1 MGVAASTSAG
11 WTCTALAQG
20 GKREPGDEIKFS
32 DLFAD
37 EMLQEAQP
45 KRSRA
50 GLIALG
56 GIGTVVTGVI
66 VGVLPFIT
74 VAFRRHPLPYVP
86 ATSKQIRMVLKHC
99 KACPNDALAATAPR
113 LVDLGSGDGR
123 VVIQAAKKGIRSKG
137 YEINSWLVVY
147 SMYSA
152 WRQGLSR
159 LASFHR
165 KNLWKASL
173 SEFDYIVL
181 FGAKDATSFMEDL
194 EDKLIEEET
203 KEGAKVIACRFPMS
217 TFTPIYE
224 EVDPAG
230 EKGLESVWVY
240 DLDAEKAKFR
250 ELEEDDYTASS

>member
-66 VGVLPFIT
+66 VGRPPLNPGGFPRAPPPNAPDHFLLIVNL
-74 VAFRRHPLPYVP
+74 FRG
-86 ATSKQIRMVLKHC
+86 VLKPPKGGLGIFWGGGISPTRGVSEKS
-99 KACPNDALAATAPR
+99 KAHKNRETGAEQK
-113 LVDLGSGDGR
+113 GSGDGR
-123 VVIQAAKKGIRSKG
+123 VVIQAAKKG
-137 YEINSWLVVY
+137 
-147 SMYSA
+147 
-152 WRQGLSR
+152 
-159 LASFHR
+159 
-165 KNLWKASL
+165 WKASL